1 MNNEMGEMHNRIT
14 PMDLAAE
21 MQVSPERVG
30 QLFRA
35 LRDGKHPHF
44 AGRFNRFAELNPI
57 QVSVL
62 RGEDLTVVDVV
73 DIDETKSAAPQA
85 AVHSMSLEAGPVKE
99 PAPQKV
105 DHEKMEVY
113 ARWEVMKALHV
124 KAQNAPPAPL
134 KMRRWPL
141 WAALAIT
148 AGASVPNMVEVTTA
162 IKGSGL
168 VAWSLT
174 ACFTVVPFLLIMARV
189 GGWAWPVVIGV
200 MAYTCFCNTAAI
212 FGGLTALDSGYILKP
227 TVFLEAT
234 TNLLNTDYL
243 NTARVLAF
251 LMSLLVGWIELVSF
265 KKLAQ

>member
-1 MNNEMGEMHNRIT
+1 MPPNEAANRAANRAANIT
-14 PMDLAAE
+14 HE
-21 MQVSPERVG
+21 TG
-30 QLFRA
+30 GA
-35 LRDGKHPHF
+35 LRVRLGVQPRTFQKVWKRTF
-44 AGRFNRFAELNPI
+44 GYAFESGRIVTPLELEI
-57 QVSVL
+57 IEAKYLKQVEEKPEPKPRAKAQPKELSH
-62 RGEDLTVVDVV
+62 
-73 DIDETKSAAPQA
+73 SAKDSIIPEQ
-85 AVHSMSLEAGPVKE
+85 VPVKVSG
-99 PAPQKV
+99 PQKV
-105 DHEKMEVY
+105 TAV
-113 ARWEVMKALHV
+113 
-124 KAQNAPPAPL
+124 
-134 KMRRWPL
+134 RRFPL
-141 WAALAIT
+141 WVALIVT
-148 AGASVPNMVEVTTA
+148 AGASVPNMVEVITA

-174 ACFTVVPFLLIMARV
+174 ACFTFVPFLLIMARV

-251 LMSLLVGWIELVSF
+251 LMSMIIGFIELVSF

>member
-1 MNNEMGEMHNRIT
+1 MGEMHTNIT
-14 PMDLAAE
+14 ARKLCEMTATKEDTLRMRFTKLRKSMPLAF
-21 MQVSPERVG
+21 PDPWR
-30 QLFRA
+30 L
-35 LRDGKHPHF
+35 DG
-44 AGRFNRFAELNPI
+44 ELNPY
-57 QVSVL
+57 QVEVL
-62 RGEDLTVVDVV
+62 SNGWDRKGSAPKEKEDSTTD
-73 DIDETKSAAPQA
+73 
-85 AVHSMSLEAGPVKE
+85 SMSLEQGRPNVV
-99 PAPQKV
+99 APQKV
-105 DHEKMEVY
+105 DT
-113 ARWEVMKALHV
+113 
-124 KAQNAPPAPL
+124 
-134 KMRRWPL
+134 MRRWPL
-141 WAALAIT
+141 WFALIIT

>member
-1 MNNEMGEMHNRIT
+1 MQTNSEQMPPNE
-14 PMDLAAE
+14 AANGAANSTQE
-21 MQVSPERVG
+21 TG
-30 QLFRA
+30 GA
-35 LRDGKHPHF
+35 LRVRLGVQPRTFQKVWKRTF
-44 AGRFNRFAELNPI
+44 GYAFESGRIVTPSEL
-57 QVSVL
+57 
-62 RGEDLTVVDVV
+62 
-73 DIDETKSAAPQA
+73 QA
-85 AVHSMSLEAGPVKE
+85 MEEKYLKQIEEKPEPKPRAKAQPKAVCHTAKDSMSHEEQVPVNVS
-99 PAPQKV
+99 APQKV
-105 DHEKMEVY
+105 
-113 ARWEVMKALHV
+113 AT
-124 KAQNAPPAPL
+124 
-134 KMRRWPL
+134 MRRWPL
-141 WAALAIT
+141 WAALIIT

-174 ACFTVVPFLLIMARV
+174 ACFTFVPFLLIMARV

-212 FGGLTALDSGYILKP
+212 FGGLTALDTGYILKP

-251 LMSLLVGWIELVSF
+251 LMSVLIGWIELVSF

>member
-1 MNNEMGEMHNRIT
+1 MSRKGDCWDRKGSAPKE
-14 PMDLAAE
+14 
-21 MQVSPERVG
+21 Q
-30 QLFRA
+30 
-35 LRDGKHPHF
+35 K
-44 AGRFNRFAELNPI
+44 
-57 QVSVL
+57 
-62 RGEDLTVVDVV
+62 EDTTD
-73 DIDETKSAAPQA
+73 
-85 AVHSMSLEAGPVKE
+85 SMSLEQGRTNEV
-99 PAPQKV
+99 APKKV
-105 DHEKMEVY
+105 DT
-113 ARWEVMKALHV
+113 
-124 KAQNAPPAPL
+124 
-134 KMRRWPL
+134 MRRWPL
-141 WAALAIT
+141 WAALIIT

-234 TNLLNTDYL
+234 TNLLNTDYM